1 LAAVAALIALSVP
14 MADLA
19 GYQGAP
25 YPWAKSTFVFICLI
39 ITFFALSWF
48 TPKGLCFAIPS
59 AGLQITVFIL
69 LSRGAMNG
77 LTHPQSWWFIWP
89 IVWNFVLLAMAC
101 LTLPYGRSVAGAAFF
116 TQLGVAFYVY
126 MPIVSDLRN
135 PPMNWGYPRT
145 WEGFKHAIQRGQ
157 YEAIGVPKFDS
168 VAMFFEFLGG
178 QMMHYFRDVKV
189 QFTDFLLLFAPV
201 PFIAGHWLVPANRRK
216 TFWQWMIAVG
226 SCFIMM
232 SLLLLL
238 LAQVKGDL
246 QDGFIQKV
254 KFISSHAM
262 IAIWIG
268 YGLVFAGAIVMKSL
282 STRLSFGQLKY
293 FPIAFAAV
301 AIFVAA
307 TYPIVQNYT
316 DKRLVF
322 ELGGSEQN
330 GHTFGWQFGAYQLD
344 GHKAISQQLEADE
357 EPLPDPSYPPPM
369 DEFSVF
375 FGGTDPGRFV
385 PTYMIYAADFRPD
398 IYLITQ
404 NALADD
410 TYMSVQR
417 DLYGDEIWIPAKED
431 SSEAFNIYLDEVQRG
446 VRQAN
451 GDLKVENGRVQV
463 TGALGVMEIN
473 SILTKMMFDR
483 EKFRRSFYIEES
495 YPINWMY
502 PYLSPHGL
510 IMKINPRVMGYDR
523 TLAQK
528 DADFWDWYTRRLLND
543 PAFRRDFAGQKSF
556 SKLRAALAGLY
567 AKQRMRAQSA
577 QAYREACL
585 LYPASPESTF
595 RYAQECLIHNRRF
608 DVIRDMMDYTD
619 SIDPNNKRTQ
629 RLREYVDNVEDIM
642 KKISTLEQK
651 RSAKNN
657 FTRIDAF
664 ILAQCYASIERNQ
677 EALALIKPYAANV
690 EQLDELK
697 FLWPLFFKC
706 NDMENAEKILTKLL
720 RMRPGEDPVPWLTL
734 ARIQYRSGRGH
745 EAFASLKT
753 ALTVNR
759 DFTFNAIMSDGE
771 LKSIASPLMRQ
782 QPQGR

>member
-1 LAAVAALIALSVP
+1 
-14 MADLA
+14 
-19 GYQGAP
+19 
-25 YPWAKSTFVFICLI
+25 
-39 ITFFALSWF
+39 
-48 TPKGLCFAIPS
+48 
-59 AGLQITVFIL
+59 
-69 LSRGAMNG
+69 
-77 LTHPQSWWFIWP
+77 
-89 IVWNFVLLAMAC
+89 
-101 LTLPYGRSVAGAAFF
+101 
-116 TQLGVAFYVY
+116 
-126 MPIVSDLRN
+126 
-135 PPMNWGYPRT
+135 
-145 WEGFKHAIQRGQ
+145 
-157 YEAIGVPKFDS
+157 
-168 VAMFFEFLGG
+168 
-178 QMMHYFRDVKV
+178 
-189 QFTDFLLLFAPV
+189 
-201 PFIAGHWLVPANRRK
+201 
-216 TFWQWMIAVG
+216 
-226 SCFIMM
+226 
-232 SLLLLL
+232 
-238 LAQVKGDL
+238 
-246 QDGFIQKV
+246 
-254 KFISSHAM
+254 
-262 IAIWIG
+262 
-268 YGLVFAGAIVMKSL
+268 
-282 STRLSFGQLKY
+282 
-293 FPIAFAAV
+293 
-301 AIFVAA
+301 
-307 TYPIVQNYT
+307 
-316 DKRLVF
+316 
-322 ELGGSEQN
+322 
-330 GHTFGWQFGAYQLD
+330 
-344 GHKAISQQLEADE
+344 
-357 EPLPDPSYPPPM
+357 
-369 DEFSVF
+369 
-375 FGGTDPGRFV
+375 
-385 PTYMIYAADFRPD
+385 
-398 IYLITQ
+398 
-404 NALADD
+404 
-410 TYMSVQR
+410 
-417 DLYGDEIWIPAKED
+417 
-431 SSEAFNIYLDEVQRG
+431 
-446 VRQAN
+446 
-451 GDLKVENGRVQV
+451 
-463 TGALGVMEIN
+463 
-473 SILTKMMFDR
+473 
-483 EKFRRSFYIEES
+483 
-495 YPINWMY
+495 
-502 PYLSPHGL
+502 
-510 IMKINPRVMGYDR
+510 MGYDR

-734 ARIQYRSGRGH
+734 ARIQYRSGRGN
-745 EAFASLKT
+745 EALGSLKT